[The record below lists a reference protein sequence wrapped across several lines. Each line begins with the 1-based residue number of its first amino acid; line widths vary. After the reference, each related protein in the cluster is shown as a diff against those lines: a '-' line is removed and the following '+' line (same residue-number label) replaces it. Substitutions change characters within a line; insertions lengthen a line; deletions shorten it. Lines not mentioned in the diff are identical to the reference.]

1 MADKEKVIKLIEEEI
16 SVCESVNQCYR
27 TIDLPA
33 LRDIL
38 AVIKEQDQMYYTLEH
53 DWRMCRELLKEQEAK
68 PPVHIHEE
76 YPEHDWERKE
86 NGDIDDF
93 AYDGDYH
100 NGPMCKR
107 CYYSFC
113 IHCDPDGWNKEP
125 CIIDKYKCPKCERY
139 ISKGTKFC
147 SDCGQ
152 AVKWE

>member
-1 MADKEKVIKLIEEEI
+1 MGRE
-16 SVCESVNQCYR
+16 N
-27 TIDLPA
+27 
-33 LRDIL
+33 
-38 AVIKEQDQMYYTLEH
+38 VIKELVNLPTTVYDGFYQLRITH
-53 DWRMCRELLKEQEAK
+53 DLRDEIVKLLKEQEAK

-86 NGDIDDF
+86 NGDIDNF

-113 IHCDPDGWNKEP
+113 IHCDLDGWNKKP
-125 CIIDKYKCPKCERY
+125 CIIDEYKCPKCGRC
-139 ISKGTKFC
+139 IGKGTKFC
-147 SDCGQ
+147 RHCGQ

>member
-1 MADKEKVIKLIEEEI
+1 MNMEKVIRRIDELIFEAQKEPTWKTE
-16 SVCESVNQCYR
+16 N
-27 TIDLPA
+27 A
-33 LRDIL
+33 LRCL
-38 AVIKEQDQMYYTLEH
+38 KK
-53 DWRMCRELLKEQEAK
+53 ELLKELEAK

-76 YPEHDWERKE
+76 YPEHDWEREE

-113 IHCDPDGWNKEP
+113 IHCDPNGWNKKP
-125 CIIDKYKCPKCERY
+125 CIIDEYKCPKCGRY

-147 SDCGQ
+147 SDCGP

>member
-1 MADKEKVIKLIEEEI
+1 MADREKVVSHLNDCMEA
-16 SVCESVNQCYR
+16 SR
-27 TIDLPA
+27 
-33 LRDIL
+33 RDNTWVFVRKDIVED
-38 AVIKEQDQMYYTLEH
+38 AIV
-53 DWRMCRELLKEQEAK
+53 LLKEQDAK

-107 CYYSFC
+107 CYYSSC
-113 IHCDPDGWNKEP
+113 IHCDPNGWNKKP
-125 CIIDKYKCPKCERY
+125 CIIDEYNCPKCGRY

-152 AVKWE
+152 AVKWNEAQCPGAILD